1 MSFGKILVA
10 AISVFGLTMAACG
23 GDDGGG
29 GSSTGGSSA
38 GGTSSGGGG
47 GSGATG
53 GGSTGGSGGCGGGGG
68 NDCPEYTNC
77 AQAKCD
83 SAYQECLG
91 SGYKT
96 GSYAGGKCETYMK
109 CVTACNC
116 DTTCTSKCTMDST
129 CQGCMTG
136 TLASC
141 TTSNCSAELQKCAG
155 TGGAGSGGAGAGGA
169 SGGGTC
175 ADLQACCNKLSGS
188 DKTTCDSAY
197 NGVKAGGDAACNS
210 VLQTYKSSGK
220 C

>member
-10 AISVFGLTMAACG
+10 ALSVFGLTMAACG

-29 GSSTGGSSA
+29 GSSTGGA
-38 GGTSSGGGG
+38 SSGGGG

-53 GGSTGGSGGCGGGGG
+53 GGSSGGSGGCGGGGG
-68 NDCPEYTNC
+68 NTCKEYTDC

-83 SAYQECLG
+83 TEYQECLG
-91 SGYKT
+91 AGYKS
-96 GSYAGGKCETYMK
+96 GSFSGGKCETYMN

-116 DTTCTSKCTMDST
+116 DTTCTSKCTMDSA

-141 TTSNCSAELQKCAG
+141 TSSKCSAELQQCAG
-155 TGGAGSGGAGAGGA
+155 TGGAGSGGA

-175 ADLQACCNKLSGS
+175 ADLEACCNKLSGS
-188 DKTTCDSAY
+188 DQTNCTTTY
-197 NGVKAGGDAACNS
+197 NQIKAGGDAACNTL
-210 VLQTYKSSGK
+210 LQTYKSSGK

>member
-38 GGTSSGGGG
+38 GGSSSGGGG
-47 GSGATG
+47 GAS
-53 GGSTGGSGGCGGGGG
+53 GGSGGGGGCSGSGG
-68 NDCPEYTNC
+68 NDCPDYTNC
-77 AQAKCD
+77 EQTKCD
-83 SAYQECLG
+83 SAYQDCLG
-91 SGYKT
+91 AGYKT
-96 GSYAGGKCETYMK
+96 GSFTGGKCETYMK

-116 DTTCTSKCTMDST
+116 DTNCTKNCTMDSA

-136 TLASC
+136 PLQTC
-141 TTSNCSAELQKCAG
+141 VTSNCSAELQKCAG
-155 TGGAGSGGAGAGGA
+155 TGGSGSGGA

-175 ADLQACCNKLSGS
+175 ADLESCCNKLSGS
-188 DKTTCDSAY
+188 DQTNCMTTY
-197 NGVKAGGDAACNS
+197 NQIKAAGDAVCNTA
-210 VLQTYKSSGK
+210 LQTYKQSGK

>member
-10 AISVFGLTMAACG
+10 ALSVFGLTMAACG

-29 GSSTGGSSA
+29 GSSTGGA
-38 GGTSSGGGG
+38 SSGGGG

-53 GGSTGGSGGCGGGGG
+53 GGSSGGSGGCGGGGG
-68 NDCPEYTNC
+68 NTCKEYTDC

-83 SAYQECLG
+83 TEYQECLG
-91 SGYKT
+91 AGYKS
-96 GSYAGGKCETYMK
+96 GSFSGGKCETYMN

-155 TGGAGSGGAGAGGA
+155 TGGAGSGGA

-175 ADLQACCNKLSGS
+175 ADLEACCNKLSGS
-188 DKTTCDSAY
+188 DQTNCTTTY
-197 NGVKAGGDAACNS
+197 NQIKAGGDAACNTL
-210 VLQTYKSSGK
+210 LQTYKSSGK

>member
-10 AISVFGLTMAACG
+10 ALSVFGLTMAACG

-29 GSSTGGSSA
+29 GSSTGGSSS
-38 GGTSSGGGG
+38 GGSSSGGSSSGGSGGGG
-47 GSGATG
+47 GC
-53 GGSTGGSGGCGGGGG
+53 GGSGG

-91 SGYKT
+91 AGYKT
-96 GSYAGGKCETYMK
+96 GSFSGGKCETYMN

-116 DTTCTSKCTMDST
+116 DTTCTQKCAMDAT

-136 TLASC
+136 TLSSC
-141 TTSNCSAELQKCAG
+141 VTSNCSAELQQC
-155 TGGAGSGGAGAGGA
+155 AGSGGAGSGGA

-175 ADLQACCNKLSGS
+175 ADFQACCNKLSGT
-188 DKTTCDSAY
+188 DKTNCETTY
-197 NGVKAGGDAACNS
+197 NQVKAGGDAACN
-210 VLQTYKSSGK
+210 VGLQTYKSSGK